1 MGDLSKL
8 LNSFKGKR
16 VLIVGDLMLDE
27 YYSGEISR
35 VSPEAPVP
43 IVDASSHYFCLGG
56 AANVANNVMAL
67 GGTANV
73 VGLVGRD
80 EASQRIRK
88 LAASAGI
95 GMANSVE
102 DVSRPTTK
110 KMRILGHGRH
120 MIRVDEEVATPC
132 GKAIEAKILKSF
144 FRELPN
150 ADAVVVSDYNK
161 GAITKAI
168 ANTVVEEAK
177 KRGIPSVVDSK
188 NYLNYGISE
197 ASILKPNLLE
207 LSKETGIGISSALD
221 AKKAGMDLFLRLRP
235 LGLLVTMGEKGML
248 LFDENESFLIPGIR
262 AKAVDVSG
270 AGDSVAATMAL
281 CLACKAS
288 LRDSASVANL
298 AAAVVV
304 EKVGTAAPSISEILA
319 LKKRSG

>member
-1 MGDLSKL
+1 LK
-8 LNSFKGKR
+8 SFKGKR

-43 IVDASSHYFCLGG
+43 IVNASSHYFCLGG
-56 AANVANNVMAL
+56 AANVANNVVAL
-67 GGTANV
+67 GGEADV

-80 EASQRIRK
+80 EAGRRMRK

-102 DVSRPTTK
+102 DASRPTTK

-120 MIRVDEEVATPC
+120 MIRVDEEVAIPC
-132 GKAIEAKILKSF
+132 SKAIGAKILKSF

-161 GAITKAI
+161 GAITKGI
-168 ANTVVEEAK
+168 ANAVVGGAK

-188 NYLNYGISE
+188 NYLNYGISK

-207 LSKETGIGISSALD
+207 LSKETGIGISSTAD
-221 AKKAGMDLFLRLRP
+221 AKKAGRDLFLRLRP
-235 LGLLVTMGEKGML
+235 LGLIVTMGEKGML
-248 LFDENESFLIPGIR
+248 LVENNDSLLIPGIR

-270 AGDSVAATMAL
+270 AGDSVAAALAL
-281 CLACKAS
+281 CLACKAG

-304 EKVGTAAPSISEILA
+304 EKVGTAAPTISEIMA
-319 LKKRSG
+319 LKMRSG